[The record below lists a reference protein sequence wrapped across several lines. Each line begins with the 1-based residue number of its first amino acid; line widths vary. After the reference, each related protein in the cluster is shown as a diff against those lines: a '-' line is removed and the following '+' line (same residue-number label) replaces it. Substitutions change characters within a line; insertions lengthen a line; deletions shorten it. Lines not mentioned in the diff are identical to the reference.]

1 MGMAET
7 AAVKS
12 EPMML
17 DFILSTISDVNQSVC
32 LIL

>member
-7 AAVKS
+7 AAAKS
-12 EPMML
+12 GPMML
-17 DFILSTISDVNQSVC
+17 DFILSTVSDVNQRVC